1 MSTENLIFSLLNIY
15 IYMYHY
21 QIDYWNFLS
30 GHDRFSQFEY
40 DNHEN
45 RNKQSAQWLQY
56 VSRSRE
62 SRVESASVESASESL
77 ESSRLECL
85 NRLAGN
91 VYTVAH
97 NLNSNS
103 LVTRIYITQLRTNV
117 FSGVDCAVDVDAYS
131 N

>member
-1 MSTENLIFSLLNIY
+1 MSMSTETLIFSLLN

-30 GHDRFSQFEY
+30 GHDPFSQFEY

-45 RNKQSAQWLQY
+45 RNKQSSQWLQY

-62 SRVESASVESASESL
+62 SRVESASK
-77 ESSRLECL
+77 LECL

-91 VYTVAH
+91 V
-97 NLNSNS
+97 
-103 LVTRIYITQLRTNV
+103 Q
-117 FSGVDCAVDVDAYS
+117 
-131 N
+131 